1 MSMYTE
7 LLVAAWGQQGPAEA
21 GATERGAFEEVLRC
35 RARHGESVRTGAG
48 PDLVPVVLALE
59 LAYDVALLRLALVV
73 GVETDPSRF
82 DQPRR
87 ERDRL
92 EGALRALGISLEPA
106 SDSDN
111 RSSPVTP

>member
-1 MSMYTE
+1 MSMYAE
-7 LLVAAWGQQGPAEA
+7 LLVAAWGQQGPAED
-21 GATERGAFEEVLRC
+21 GVTEWDACEEVLRC
-35 RARHGESVRTGAG
+35 RARQGESVRAAAG

-82 DQPRR
+82 DQPQQ

-92 EGALRALGISLEPA
+92 EGALRALGISLDPA
-106 SDSDN
+106 SDSDD
-111 RSSPVTP
+111 RSSSVAP